1 MHCVL
6 YIALFSVSC
15 QAFCHWF
22 RLTSSP
28 STPPYPNTHRLSELI
43 SWMSLMWNTGYELQ
57 GHGAPFHCPTVST
70 AARTAKERLF
80 FGLFYASVTSSP
92 HHSPAFTPLLWVTCV
107 HRVYN
112 RAKRGILPLSWK
124 GSVDGAFKGPS
135 WAEGFQLNILAV
147 LTMPLCKCFG
157 FSKLCFTG
165 MKTVELHRN
174 SRVKS

>member
-1 MHCVL
+1 MGFSKVKHKNCRTHRTSVTQNFSFCLWLQRDVFSGQERLLVICNTFFCFYFFNSDCIVFDVHCTFTEMHCVL

-43 SWMSLMWNTGYELQ
+43 SRMLLMWNTGYELQ

-80 FGLFYASVTSSP
+80 FGLF
-92 HHSPAFTPLLWVTCV
+92 
-107 HRVYN
+107 
-112 RAKRGILPLSWK
+112 
-124 GSVDGAFKGPS
+124 
-135 WAEGFQLNILAV
+135 
-147 LTMPLCKCFG
+147 
-157 FSKLCFTG
+157 
-165 MKTVELHRN
+165 
-174 SRVKS
+174 